1 MTSDATR
8 QAILA
13 INSGGISMR
22 FNGGPY
28 DERDLPLQP
37 PLARLMRLP
46 QEQELDAFLGV
57 IEEDPAAT
65 GQQLWPHVYELDD
78 SVEPAVYRYK
88 PR

>member
-1 MTSDATR
+1 
-8 QAILA
+8 
-13 INSGGISMR
+13 MR

-28 DERDLPLQP
+28 DQRDLPIQP

-46 QEQELDAFLGV
+46 QEQELDAFLGLV
-57 IEEDPAAT
+57 DSDPAAT
-65 GQQLWPHVYELDD
+65 GLQMWPYLYELDD